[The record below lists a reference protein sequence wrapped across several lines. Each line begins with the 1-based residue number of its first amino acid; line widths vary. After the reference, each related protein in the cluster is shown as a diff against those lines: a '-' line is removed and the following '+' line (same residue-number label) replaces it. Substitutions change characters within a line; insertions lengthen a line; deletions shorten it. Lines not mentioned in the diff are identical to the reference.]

1 MVCTAGT
8 KLIPI
13 IQHTDSTAF
22 VARVWTAQW
31 RQPFLSLC
39 VWRARVLH
47 NTRTKSGSFCG
58 ARSLSQARGGNKPCE
73 FI

>member
-13 IQHTDSTAF
+13 IQHTELTAF

-31 RQPFLSLC
+31 RLPVLSLC
-39 VWRARVLH
+39 VW
-47 NTRTKSGSFCG
+47 G
-58 ARSLSQARGGNKPCE
+58 APFSDDSEGTYNICKVRKVMTV
-73 FI
+73 IYK